1 MATAKIHIT
10 LKPTLLD
17 TQGATVL
24 KALHQLGHSSVQDVR
39 IGKLIEVQLDDTLLP
54 AQQQA
59 QLETMC
65 QKLLANPVIEDF
77 QIVLN
82 NGENTG
88 TSSTRSAPVI
98 TEVVTQTVSTTAN
111 STSTSAPQISASP
124 TNPVVPISPM
134 AIASTPIAPLSN
146 TQTLGSEST
155 TIADPFAVSFD
166 AYDAMS
172 VDERLDLQGRAWNI
186 HGTNLLQE
194 MNNRRA
200 AWLLV
205 VGGRVLEA
213 GETLDNYP
221 SDERIA
227 ALGQTHDLV
236 PFTFTMPPQ

>member
-1 MATAKIHIT
+1 MPTAQIHIT

-39 IGKLIEVQLDDTLLP
+39 IGKLIEVRLDDSLLP

-59 QLETMC
+59 QLEAMC

-77 QIVLN
+77 QIVIN
-82 NGENTG
+82 NGETP
-88 TSSTRSAPVI
+88 TSSTRSAPVV
-98 TEVVTQTVSTTAN
+98 TKVVTQAV
-111 STSTSAPQISASP
+111 STSTTNAAQISASA
-124 TNPVVPISPM
+124 TNPIVPIS
-134 AIASTPIAPLSN
+134 SQPI
-146 TQTLGSEST
+146 GGEST
-155 TIADPFAVSFD
+155 AIADPFAVSFN

-200 AWLLV
+200 AWMLV
-205 VGGRVLEA
+205 VGGRVLEV
-213 GETLDNYP
+213 GDSLDNYP
-221 SDERIA
+221 TDERIS
-227 ALGQTHDLV
+227 ALGATHDLV
-236 PFTFTMPPQ
+236 PFTFTKPPQQQ

>member
-1 MATAKIHIT
+1 MSTAQIHIT
-10 LKPTLLD
+10 LKPSLLD

-24 KALHQLGHSSVQDVR
+24 KALHQLGHSSVTDVR
-39 IGKLIEVQLDDTLLP
+39 IGKLIEVRLDDALLP

-59 QLETMC
+59 ELETMC

-82 NGENTG
+82 NGETE
-88 TSSTRSAPVI
+88 TSSTRSAPIV
-98 TEVVTQTVSTTAN
+98 TQVVTQTVSTPTTNA
-111 STSTSAPQISASP
+111 TQLSATP
-124 TNPVVPISPM
+124 TNPIVSIS
-134 AIASTPIAPLSN
+134 STPIAP
-146 TQTLGSEST
+146 TFAQPIGGEST

-194 MNNRRA
+194 MSNRRA

-213 GETLDNYP
+213 GDSLDNYP
-221 SDERIA
+221 TDERIA
-227 ALGQTHDLV
+227 ALGRTHDLV
-236 PFTFTMPPQ
+236 PFTFTKPPEQQ

>member
-1 MATAKIHIT
+1 MSTAQIHIT
-10 LKPTLLD
+10 LKTTLLD

-39 IGKLIEVQLDDTLLP
+39 IGKLIEVRLDDTLLP
-54 AQQQA
+54 SQQQA
-59 QLETMC
+59 ELETMC

-77 QIVLN
+77 QIVIN
-82 NGENTG
+82 NGETP
-88 TSSTRSAPVI
+88 TSSTRSAPVV
-98 TEVVTQTVSTTAN
+98 TEVITTTSQTTT
-111 STSTSAPQISASP
+111 SSPQLSATP
-124 TNPVVPISPM
+124 TNPVVPIAPISPQ
-134 AIASTPIAPLSN
+134 PI
-146 TQTLGSEST
+146 GSEST
-155 TIADPFAVSFD
+155 AIADPFAVSFD

-213 GETLDNYP
+213 GDSLDNYP
-221 SDERIA
+221 TDERIA

-236 PFTFTMPPQ
+236 PFTFTKPPQQ